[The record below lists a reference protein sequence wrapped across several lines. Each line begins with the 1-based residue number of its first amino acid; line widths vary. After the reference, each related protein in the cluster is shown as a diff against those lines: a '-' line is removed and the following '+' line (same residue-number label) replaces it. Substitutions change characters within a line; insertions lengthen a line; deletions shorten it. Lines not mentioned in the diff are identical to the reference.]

1 MAKNLKQPALWN
13 PGRDRSDRWRRG
25 EYSREELSQAL
36 LAAKVAGPV
45 TSHDRGNVRWKLH
58 RLVDGDPGLQFGI
71 QGLQGYTFDQVL
83 ELMGRA
89 AGFAFDP
96 LLRDD
101 PVPIDPGLILDACE
115 AAGRRLALAA
125 ERGEQVILATGHPA
139 GLPLLYMAV
148 GDLLVSNGAKLLRP
162 MESERWRQDGQT
174 REVRY
179 LHGVGMLTNHGSS
192 LHTHDPEAME
202 LMLAESRPDLA
213 FADHGFAGAAIQA
226 GVETISIVDIN
237 DPAPVVARAQG
248 RTELVIVLDDNVLPE
263 DYWPCFQAIAAQF
276 P

>member
-1 MAKNLKQPALWN
+1 MWQSNIATLHLEWAL
-13 PGRDRSDRWRRG
+13 
-25 EYSREELSQAL
+25 ELYRVRQVAEAEQHS
-36 LAAKVAGPV
+36 LAAGA
-45 TSHDRGNVRWKLH
+45 H
-58 RLVDGDPGLQFGI
+58 
-71 QGLQGYTFDQVL
+71 
-83 ELMGRA
+83 A
-89 AGFAFDP
+89 
-96 LLRDD
+96 
-101 PVPIDPGLILDACE
+101 
-115 AAGRRLALAA
+115 ALAVEQA
-125 ERGEQVILATGHPA
+125 RGPDA
-139 GLPLLYMAV
+139 
-148 GDLLVSNGAKLLRP
+148 
-162 MESERWRQDGQT
+162 ERWRQDGQT
-174 REVRY
+174 REIRY